1 MPRQRTGLNPS
12 GIILIPPE
20 IIKLRIP
27 KRHAGCVFVNHP
39 PQLLQ
44 TLTRRVRAV
53 LLAGRIRMKTQGVT
67 KIQRL
72 RLPERSQE
80 CPCRTAEVGC
90 NSASDYNCAGSGI
103 PDRASCNFDIL
114 RILLAGDADVRL
126 IRQFI
131 SGNPAAVTGSHGSG
145 ITFPHLMR
153 RQQAV
158 P

>member
-1 MPRQRTGLNPS
+1 MPRLRTGFNPS
-12 GIILIPPE
+12 GVILISPE

-27 KRHAGCVFVNHP
+27 KRHSGSVLVNHP

-44 TLTRRVRAV
+44 TLTCRVRAV
-53 LLAGRIRMKTQGVT
+53 LLTGRIRVKTQGVA
-67 KIQRL
+67 KLQCL
-72 RLPERSQE
+72 RLSERFQE

-90 NSASDYNCAGSGI
+90 NSASDYNCTGSGI
-103 PDRASCNFDIL
+103 PDRTSCNFDIL

-131 SGNPAAVTGSHGSG
+131 GGNPAAVTGSQGSG

>member
-1 MPRQRTGLNPS
+1 MPRQGTGFNPF
-12 GIILIPPE
+12 GVILISPE

-27 KRHAGCVFVNHP
+27 KRHSGDVFVNHP
-39 PQLLQ
+39 LQLPQA
-44 TLTRRVRAV
+44 LTRRVCAV
-53 LLAGRIRMKTQGVT
+53 LLAGRIRVKTQGVA
-67 KIQRL
+67 KLQRL
-72 RLPERSQE
+72 RLPERPQE
-80 CPCRTAEVGC
+80 CPGRTAEVGC

-103 PDRASCNFDIL
+103 PYRTPCNFDIL

-131 SGNPAAVTGSHGSG
+131 SGNPAAVAGSHGAC

-153 RQQAV
+153 RQQTV